1 LTGLGVLAS
10 KKEQPAASART
21 LSLAEY
27 VILGLIAERP
37 AHGFALARLLT
48 SEGPVGRV
56 YEIPRPV
63 VYRAIGRLVE
73 AGLVEPQRVEQGEGG
88 PPRTVMRV
96 TARGRRALRRW
107 LDQPVRHV
115 RDLRTELLVKLAL
128 IERAGADRGPL
139 LADQRR
145 VLEPI
150 VGALAE
156 QRLAADDFD
165 KTILTW
171 RYQVAQAAIRFL
183 DDLDEPYR
191 AG

>member
-1 LTGLGVLAS
+1 LTDLGVLAS
-10 KKEQPAASART
+10 KTEHPAAAART

-37 AHGFALARLLT
+37 AHGFALARLVT
-48 SEGPVGRV
+48 SDGPVGRV
-56 YEIPRPV
+56 FEIPRPV

-88 PPRTVMRV
+88 PPRTVVRI
-96 TARGRRALRRW
+96 TSRGRRVLRRW

-115 RDLRTELLVKLAL
+115 RDLRTELLAKLAL
-128 IERAGADRGPL
+128 IERAGGDRRSL
-139 LADQRR
+139 LGAQRR

-150 VGALAE
+150 VAALAE
-156 QRLAADDFD
+156 QRHAAHDFD
-165 KTILTW
+165 KTILAW

-183 DDLDEPYR
+183 DDLEQP
-191 AG
+191 